1 MLINGVIIMSSKE
14 NCKSFVLGM
23 KCQGYEGSEMCSH
36 CPCFNKNTE
45 TTPQNLERMRFYE
58 DQNQPTEKRKPK
70 ASEQQVGGTHYTD
83 MGIQPFEFTY
93 ANYGYIGLKAAVHTK
108 VNKYLGRVKDNEVE
122 QLKKARHCLDILI
135 EKAEL
140 Q

>member
-1 MLINGVIIMSSKE
+1 MNE
-14 NCKSFVLGM
+14 NNCKSFVMGM
-23 KCQGYEGSEMCSH
+23 RCKGHDGSEMCGN
-36 CPCFNKNTE
+36 CPCLSPLATA
-45 TTPQNLERMRFYE
+45 TPQELEIMRFYE
-58 DQNQPTEKRKPK
+58 DQKKPALK
-70 ASEQQVGGTHYTD
+70 ASEKQVGGTHYTD

>member
-1 MLINGVIIMSSKE
+1 MLINGVIIMNEELCPSFE
-14 NCKSFVLGM
+14 MGVNCAGFKD
-23 KCQGYEGSEMCSH
+23 SEMCSN
-36 CPCFNKNTE
+36 CIAKNDAG
-45 TTPQNLERMRFYE
+45 RMPIHVKDDSLYR
-58 DQNQPTEKRKPK
+58 DQNKK
-70 ASEQQVGGTHYTD
+70 ASERQVGGTHYTD

-135 EKAEL
+135 EKAE
-140 Q
+140 QQ